1 MREAVRKLAQLGPL
15 PDSDSA
21 QEEQLKVYEDLL
33 KQVMPPISDEEAQV
47 LTGLFGPDDCFG
59 LAWTVLHLVESAPG
73 WPLQECLKDEGNEW
87 IQRLRLRA
95 ERGASRA

>member
-1 MREAVRKLAQLGPL
+1 MREAVQKLARLGPL
-15 PDSDSA
+15 PDSDNA

-33 KQVMPPISDEEAQV
+33 KQVTPPISDDEARV

-73 WPLQECLKDEGNEW
+73 WPLQECLKDQGNEW

-95 ERGASRA
+95 ERGANRA